1 MAVPLADGWCWAN
14 VGLTFGHFYSV
25 PDESHRYIGRGYIVG
40 TTFGQCKGVG
50 FFKSQQY
57 VGDIIWPTYLKTFF
71 VH

>member
-25 PDESHRYIGRGYIVG
+25 PDESHRYIGRGYIAG

-50 FFKSQQY
+50 FLNHNNMLETLFGQR
-57 VGDIIWPTYLKTFF
+57 T
-71 VH
+71 